1 VTPLLAVA
9 VSGAALGLGAPA
21 LLARLPRLER
31 WPLLT
36 AWLWLTAALGALA
49 AAGLAGLLLVLPATE
64 GDRALAELLH
74 TCAMAVREALT
85 TPTDGPGTA
94 TGIMLLAAVGFG
106 VAAGTGVV
114 VLRVWRARWR
124 HRALLRLAGRAVPHL
139 PGVTVLEHPAP
150 LAWCL
155 PGPTGPVVFSTAA
168 LDRLEPEGLAAV
180 LAHER
185 AHQASR
191 HHALVL
197 VAEALRVGCPWL
209 PAARVARQHVAGL
222 VELAADDTAARR
234 CGRAALASALAV
246 LGGGAPAPE
255 PALPAGGVSA
265 AARIT
270 RLASPPSPGGQ
281 AALAVALAVVVLPLL
296 AQLGAVAEP
305 VARIAGAAM
314 CPLP

>member
-1 VTPLLAVA
+1 MTPLLAVA
-9 VSGAALGLGAPA
+9 VSGAALGVGAPA

-31 WPLLT
+31 WPLLA
-36 AWLWLTAALGALA
+36 AWLWLVAALGALA
-49 AAGLAGLLLVLPATE
+49 TAALAGLLLVLAATE
-64 GDRALAELLH
+64 GDRALAGLLD

-85 TPTDGPGTA
+85 TSTSSPGTA
-94 TGIMLLAAVGFG
+94 FGIILLAAVGAG
-106 VAAGTGVV
+106 VAVGTGVV
-114 VLRVWRARWR
+114 AARTWRARR
-124 HRALLRLAGRAVPHL
+124 LHRALLRLAGQDAPHL
-139 PGVTVLEHPAP
+139 PGVTVLKHPTP

-155 PGPTGPVVFSTAA
+155 PGHAGPVVVSTAA
-168 LDRLEPEGLAAV
+168 LDRLDPVALAAV

-197 VAEALRVGCPWL
+197 LAEALRVGCPWL
-209 PAARVARQHVAGL
+209 PAAWLARQQVAGL

-234 CGRAALASALAV
+234 CGRAALAAALAV
-246 LGGGAPAPE
+246 LGGAPAPG
-255 PALPAGGVSA
+255 PALAAGGTSA

-270 RLASPPSPGGQ
+270 RLASPPRGGGH
-281 AALAVALAVVVLPLL
+281 AALAAAVAAVILPLL

>member
-31 WPLLT
+31 WPLLA
-36 AWLWLTAALGALA
+36 AWLWLAAALGALA

-74 TCAMAVREALT
+74 TCAMAVRAALT
-85 TPTDGPGTA
+85 TPTDGPATA
-94 TGIMLLAAVGFG
+94 TGIMLLAAVGIG
-106 VAAGTGVV
+106 VAVGTGMV
-114 VLRVWRARWR
+114 VLRVWRARR
-124 HRALLRLAGRAVPHL
+124 LHRALLRLAGRAVPHL
-139 PGVTVLEHPAP
+139 PGVSVLEHPVP

-155 PGPTGPVVFSTAA
+155 PGQAGAVVLSTAA

-197 VAEALRVGCPWL
+197 LAEALRVGCPWL
-209 PAARVARQHVAGL
+209 PAARLARQHVAGL

-234 CGRAALASALAV
+234 CGRAALAAALAV
-246 LGGGAPAPE
+246 LGGAPAPE
-255 PALPAGGVSA
+255 PALAAGGVSA
-265 AARIT
+265 VTRIT

-281 AALAVALAVVVLPLL
+281 AALALALAVVILPLL
-296 AQLGAVAEP
+296 AQLTAVAEP
-305 VARIAGAAM
+305 VARIAGTAM

>member
-9 VSGAALGLGAPA
+9 VSGAALGVGAPT

-31 WPLLT
+31 WPLLA
-36 AWLWLTAALGALA
+36 AWLWLAAALGALA
-49 AAGLAGLLLVLPATE
+49 AAALAGLLLVLPVTE
-64 GDRALAELLH
+64 GDRALAALLH
-74 TCAMAVREALT
+74 TCAMAVRQALT
-85 TPTDGPGTA
+85 ASTDGLGTA
-94 TGIMLLAAVGFG
+94 FGIVLVATVGAG
-106 VAAGTGVV
+106 VAVGTGVV
-114 VLRVWRARWR
+114 AAQTWRARR
-124 HRALLRLAGRAVPHL
+124 LHRALLRLAGRVDPRL
-139 PGVTVLEHPAP
+139 GVTVLEHPLP

-155 PGPTGPVVFSTAA
+155 PGQAAPVVVSTAA
-168 LDRLEPEGLAAV
+168 LDRLDPEGLAAV

-209 PAARVARQHVAGL
+209 PAARLARQHVAGL

-234 CGRAALASALAV
+234 CGRAALAAALAV
-246 LGGGAPAPE
+246 LGGAPVPE
-255 PALPAGGVSA
+255 PALAAGGVSA

-270 RLASPPSPGGQ
+270 RLASPPGPGGH
-281 AALAVALAVVVLPLL
+281 AALAVALAVVILPLL
-296 AQLGAVAEP
+296 AQLGAVVEP